1 VANEGRWRKLKKFIR
16 DYGGDLFT
24 QKFMNFGNL
33 RAILDQGV
41 DAYLAALEEE
51 PGSEQTVRLLGDLDR
66 RVPREEAAALLELA
80 IEAVAENY
88 SEYIDYNSTTTQSD
102 RGDLLYTLLDLLRL
116 AASYERTAW
125 NMRPVILA
133 HHVLVR
139 HGRGKAAEIWRDAVA
154 ERTAAVA
161 DEHVERFERLSR
173 KYGMRL
179 RSIADRLGERFVQ
192 PLAIDRL
199 CALVRPA
206 VEELRGGRTPESFKQ
221 LEREVAP
228 FTKEPSGVGFDTP
241 SWLEA
246 LESEAEEVRAGTL
259 EEDELADPFFRVP
272 EVRLTLDQIRRQVR
286 TWEEEEIE

>member
-1 VANEGRWRKLKKFIR
+1 
-16 DYGGDLFT
+16 
-24 QKFMNFGNL
+24 
-33 RAILDQGV
+33 
-41 DAYLAALEEE
+41 
-51 PGSEQTVRLLGDLDR
+51 
-66 RVPREEAAALLELA
+66 VPREEAAALLELA

-116 AASYERTAW
+116 GASYERTAW

-133 HHVLVR
+133 HYVLVR

-161 DEHVERFERLSR
+161 DEHLERFERLSR

-206 VEELRGGRTPESFKQ
+206 VEELRSGRAPESFKQ
-221 LEREVAP
+221 LQREVAP
-228 FTKEPSGVGFDTP
+228 FTEEPSGVGFDTP

-246 LESEAEEVRAGTL
+246 LESEAERLRASTL
-259 EEDELADPFFRVP
+259 DEDELADPFFRVP
-272 EVRLTLDQIRRQVR
+272 VVRLTLDQIRRQVR